1 MASRM
6 LEGRTLAVHQQLRDT
21 SLFRPC
27 ETGRALKQELYPAAG
42 LTALH
47 KQEPVLIVH
56 TFQRR
61 NIWMA
66 HVAPIAATQARNP
79 PQGAEAVLQRRR
91 ALTCVWKELEDVCLS
106 WQVVGFVRDSV
117 YLKRFDSA
125 AAEVHCVHSILETW
139 DALSS
144 VAATC
149 LHLPSWAQED
159 KDELTEGLGAIEV
172 LSLEAAQHVDQN
184 PGHHLV
190 AREHRVEPVFLLDVP
205 APKLLDMRPRRC
217 QTCAKAGVSRN
228 FKPGPDDVARAVPD
242 IVVYRGA
249 AHAKRFRFMT
259 STYLVWLLQNIYA
272 TFNLRTVRRRLL
284 DSAHTCML
292 ERIARGRCRV
302 SPTSIGALAL
312 ALPTAEELRAIALKA
327 FSVFV
332 EEQVG
337 MLIKRQALYNM
348 SIVRGDGHYDLASR
362 VLERDPGHATGQR
375 RPYTCILAWCGTDGS
390 LLKPFVLKPGESFE
404 DQAKDLEPYLQT
416 AKGIRMAFG
425 MDWAA
430 SRPTVHATDTY
441 NKHRNLWPKVYDRV
455 WKAQEIGFDSEA
467 AKGDVRKINRQ
478 HGSQVLDTTLV
489 TGEPMHDL
497 INLRRALPNLGQD
510 FADIYFDH
518 AVP

>member
-6 LEGRTLAVHQQLRDT
+6 LEGRTLALRQQLRET

-27 ETGRALKQELYPAAG
+27 DLQTGMALKQELYPAAG
-42 LTALH
+42 LTAVRQ
-47 KQEPVLIVH
+47 QEPVLIVH

-61 NIWMA
+61 NTWMA
-66 HVAPIAATQARNP
+66 HVVPIAETQARNP

-91 ALTCVWKELEDVCLS
+91 ALTCVWKELESVGLS
-106 WQVVGFVRDSV
+106 WQVVGFVRDTV

-125 AAEVHCVHSILETW
+125 AAEIHCVHSTLETW
-139 DALSS
+139 DILNS

-149 LHLPSWAQED
+149 LDLPPWAHEE
-159 KDELTEGLGAIEV
+159 KDELAEGLGAIEV
-172 LSLEAAQHVDQN
+172 LSLDCVQHVEQN
-184 PGHHLV
+184 PGHKLV
-190 AREHRVEPVFLLDVP
+190 AREHSVEPVFLLDVP
-205 APKLLDMRPRRC
+205 MPRLLDMRPC
-217 QTCAKAGVSRN
+217 LTCAKAGVSCN
-228 FKPGPDDVARAVPD
+228 FKPGPDDVARTVPD

-249 AHAKRFRFMT
+249 AHAKKFRFMT
-259 STYLVWLLQNIYA
+259 SAYLVWLLKNLYA
-272 TFNLRTVRRRLL
+272 SFNLRTVRRRLL
-284 DSAHTCML
+284 DSAHTCVL
-292 ERIARGRCRV
+292 ERIIRGHCLV

-312 ALPTAEELRAIALKA
+312 AVPTAEELRAIALKA

-362 VLERDPGHATGQR
+362 VLERDPSHATGQR

-390 LLKPFVLKPGESFE
+390 LLKPFVLKPGESFQ
-404 DQAKDLEPYLQT
+404 DQAADLESYLQK
-416 AKGIRMAFG
+416 AKGVRMAFG

-441 NKHRNLWPKVYDRV
+441 NKHRNLWPRVYDRV
-455 WKAQEIGFDSEA
+455 WRAQEIGFDSET
-467 AKGDVRKINRQ
+467 AKGDVCKISRQ
-478 HGSQVLDTTLV
+478 DRSQVLDTTLV
-489 TGEPMHDL
+489 TGEPMHGL